1 MVGFDSFETKKAT
14 FITVK
19 FNLDGFMKRYNTLST
34 LSRMAM
40 GPIFIAA
47 IVCMFACGDDSS
59 SSIGPNDE
67 QISEES
73 SSSLKKLTSS
83 SVILSVSEESSSSS
97 AKSSSSS
104 IQKNSSSSEKAKSSS
119 SSVSSSSKKGDSGT
133 SAGMT
138 SSSVKASSSSSV
150 KSESSS
156 SSAKSSSSS
165 SVILSASEESS
176 NSSEKSSSSVA
187 ANSSDSVKLATPCK
201 TDSTDNC
208 EYGSLTDER
217 DGRTY
222 KTVKIGNQWWMAEN
236 LDYDP
241 GQGGFGDAIYDW
253 SWCFDNEPKNCDA
266 MGRLYT
272 WAAAIDSVKLA
283 TDENAS
289 RDCGYDRTCF
299 LPNTVQGIC
308 PTGWH
313 LPDTTEWTTLFTAVG
328 GQSKSGDVLRSM
340 SGWFNN
346 GNGSDAFGFS
356 ALPAARRYYYNRFD
370 DYTYG
375 AYFWSATEDDE
386 LHAYYMFLRFN
397 FTTAEQYNLRKDH
410 AFSVRCV
417 KD

>member
-1 MVGFDSFETKKAT
+1 MKK
-14 FITVK
+14 FLV
-19 FNLDGFMKRYNTLST
+19 
-34 LSRMAM
+34 AM
-40 GPIFIAA
+40 GLVAF
-47 IVCMFACGDDSS
+47 VFVGCGDDSS
-59 SSIGPNDE
+59 ASVDVNDE
-67 QISEES
+67 LGIES
-73 SSSLKKLTSS
+73 SS
-83 SVILSVSEESSSSS
+83 SVILKPKAEESSSSS

-104 IQKNSSSSEKAKSSS
+104 IQKNSYSSGKAKSSS

-150 KSESSS
+150 KSEFSSS
-156 SSAKSSSSS
+156 SVKSSSSS

-176 NSSEKSSSSVA
+176 SSSAKSSSSVKSNGSSSVILSAGEESSSSSEKSSSSVA

-222 KTVKIGNQWWMAEN
+222 KIVKIGDQWWMAEN

-283 TDENAS
+283 TDEDAS

-299 LPNTVQGIC
+299 LPNSVQGIC

-397 FTTAEQYNLRKDH
+397 FATAEQYNLRKDH

-417 KD
+417 MD